1 MNISYNWLKN
11 YLNID
16 KTPDELSLILTDIG
30 LEVEAVEKVQAIP
43 GGLEGLI
50 VGEVLTAEQHP
61 NADKLRVTTV
71 NVGNAEPLHIVCG
84 APNCR
89 AGLKVIVATV
99 GTTCHP
105 ISGDPFKIT
114 KSKIRGEVS
123 EGMLCG
129 EDEIGLGMSHA
140 GIVEL
145 PVEAKVGSLV
155 KEFYQI
161 EDDYR
166 FEIGLTPNR
175 ADAASH
181 LGVARD
187 LAAYFRSTYDL
198 PNIEIFQEGRLS
210 EGTVVAVEDNEACP
224 RYSGINISG
233 VQVDESPDWLK
244 EKLQAIG
251 IRTINNIVDVTNYVL
266 HDLGQPL
273 HAFDAAMIAGNKVVV
288 RKAQEDELFVTLDG
302 VERKLSSEDLIIADA
317 EKPMCIAG
325 VFGGEYSGVTE
336 STTDIF
342 LESAYFNPVS
352 VRKTSKRHVL
362 KTDSSFRFE
371 RGTDP
376 NMTVFA
382 LKRAALLIREVA
394 GGTVSSTIKDIY
406 PAPVPPFAFTVS
418 YKNVQRLI
426 GKEIPAEEIKEI
438 ILALGIAITAE
449 NGDSIQVEVPAYK
462 VDVTREV
469 DVIEEVLR
477 IYGYNNIELKSQ
489 ILASLNTQ
497 EKPDK
502 EVVLNQIADLLIAN
516 GYREIL
522 SNSLTK
528 LSYTDDE
535 ATAVRLLNPL
545 SSDLEIM
552 RQNLLYSVLTAVEYN
567 QKRKATDLKVFE
579 YGKTYHLKEEGYE
592 EKQRLA
598 LGIVGKQLA
607 EQWNHDAKA
616 VSFYTLKAAVDAIVK
631 RLKIDNL
638 QIEETGNKD
647 LAYGLDYLKG
657 QKVLVS
663 LGAVSSEAMG
673 KADVDG
679 QVYFAD
685 FDWDL
690 VLKAIRKNSIKYR
703 EVSKYPA
710 VRRDLAL
717 LVDEAVTFEQL
728 KTVATKTERKLL
740 KEVNIFDVYKGDKLP
755 KGKKSYA
762 LSFTIQD
769 EEKTLNDKQ
778 IDSIIQKLIVNFEK
792 ETGAIVR

>member
-30 LEVEAVEKVQAIP
+30 LEVEAVEKVQSIP
-43 GGLEGLI
+43 GGLEGLVI
-50 VGEVLTAEQHP
+50 GEVLSAEQHP
-61 NADKLRVTTV
+61 NADKLRITKV
-71 NVGNAEPLHIVCG
+71 NIGTDTPLNIVCG

-89 AGLKVIVATV
+89 AGLKVIVAPV
-99 GTTCHP
+99 GSTCHP
-105 ISGDPFKIT
+105 SNGEPFKIT

-129 EDEIGLGMSHA
+129 EDEIGLGTSRE

-145 PVEAKVGSLV
+145 EDTVQVGTLV
-155 KEFYQI
+155 KDHYKL

-187 LAAYFRSTYDL
+187 LAAYFRSSYVMASVDA
-198 PNIEIFQEGRLS
+198 FVAGQDK
-210 EGTVVAVEDNEACP
+210 GTAVAVDNTAACP
-224 RYSGINISG
+224 RYAGVNITN
-233 VQVDESPDWLK
+233 VQVGESPDWLK
-244 EKLQAIG
+244 AKLNTIG
-251 IRTINNIVDVTNYVL
+251 IRSINNIVDVTNYIL

-273 HAFDAAMIAGNKVVV
+273 HAFDADKIAGNRIIV
-288 RKAQEDELFVTLDG
+288 RNAQEGEPFTTLDG
-302 VERKLSSEDLIIADA
+302 IARSLSADDLVIADA

-325 VFGGEYSGVTE
+325 VFGGEYSGVSE
-336 STTDIF
+336 STTTIF

-352 VRKTSKRHVL
+352 VRKTAKRHGL

-376 NMTVFA
+376 NMPLYA
-382 LKRAALLIREVA
+382 LQRAALLIQEVA
-394 GGTVSSTIKDIY
+394 GGMVSSEVTDIY
-406 PAPVPPFAFTVS
+406 PTPVAPFTFEVS
-418 YKNVQRLI
+418 YKAVQRLI
-426 GKEIPAEEIKEI
+426 GKAIPTQEIKDI
-438 ILALGIAITAE
+438 IEALGITVSNESEEIIT
-449 NGDSIQVEVPAYK
+449 VEVPAYK

-469 DVIEEVLR
+469 DIIEEVLR

-516 GYREIL
+516 GFREIL

-528 LSYTDDE
+528 GSYADDE
-535 ATAVRLLNPL
+535 ATAVKLLNPL
-545 SSDLEIM
+545 SSDLDTM
-552 RQNLLYSVLTAVEYN
+552 RQNLLYPVLTAVEYN
-567 QKRKATDLKVFE
+567 QKRKASDLKFFE
-579 YGKTYHLKEEGYE
+579 YGKIYFTKEEGGYE

-598 LGIVGKQLA
+598 LGIAGKDQA
-607 EQWNHDAKA
+607 ENWNTSSTP
-616 VSFYTLKAAVDAIVK
+616 VNFYHLKGTVDAILK
-631 RLKIDNL
+631 RLKVDNL
-638 QIEETGNKD
+638 QVVETSNPKF
-647 LAYGLDYLKG
+647 AYGLDYLKG
-657 QKVLVS
+657 QKVIVS
-663 LGAVSSEAMG
+663 LGAVAAEHLDKVDVEG
-673 KADVDG
+673 K
-679 QVYFAD
+679 VYFAD

-690 VLKAIRKNSIKYR
+690 VLKTIRKNTIKYK
-703 EVSKYPA
+703 EVSKFPA

-728 KTVATKTERKLL
+728 KNIALKTERKLL
-740 KEVNIFDVYKGDKLP
+740 KAVSIFDVYKGDKLP
-755 KGKKSYA
+755 AGKKSYA
-762 LSFTIQD
+762 LSFVLQD

-778 IDSIIQKLIVNFEK
+778 IDSIIQKLIINFEK
-792 ETGAIVR
+792 DTGAVVR